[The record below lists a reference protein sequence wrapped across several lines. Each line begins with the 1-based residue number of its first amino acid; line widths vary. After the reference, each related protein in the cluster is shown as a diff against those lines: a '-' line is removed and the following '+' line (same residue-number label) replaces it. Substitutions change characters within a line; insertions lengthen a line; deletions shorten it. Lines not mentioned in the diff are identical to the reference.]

1 MASSRSPRLQ
11 QPSLC
16 LNPVSDIGPS
26 VLLGAWTA
34 HGKRSDH
41 QEPPS
46 LSEEG
51 LWNPLDSQGLAH
63 APCAHAGALCILRE
77 HPSASCRSLP
87 GSLLITEADPVVSSS
102 RWQDQGLSLDSPR
115 CPDDWADDPAFQV
128 HKELSPTSH
137 STPGRRQGKDNN
149 ASEPA
154 GRSPQVPPLPADH
167 SQARGKGMR
176 WRLREEAAPGLR
188 SLPWACPPSAL
199 APGVCWPCTFVGLT
213 HAHQA
218 LMSRSLLCTEHL
230 HSCLKFNIKFTE
242 VNFFEENQP

>member
-1 MASSRSPRLQ
+1 MPWAGLAPASFLLSLDWSHDHPMASSPSPRLQ

-26 VLLGAWTA
+26 ILLGAWPA

-77 HPSASCRSLP
+77 HPPASCRSLP
-87 GSLLITEADPVVSSS
+87 GSLLITEADPLVSSS

-128 HKELSPTSH
+128 HKLLSPTSH
-137 STPGRRQGKDNN
+137 RTPGRRQGKDNN

-176 WRLREEAAPGLR
+176 WRLREEAAQP
-188 SLPWACPPSAL
+188 
-199 APGVCWPCTFVGLT
+199 
-213 HAHQA
+213 QA
-218 LMSRSLLCTEHL
+218 
-230 HSCLKFNIKFTE
+230 
-242 VNFFEENQP
+242 